1 MTPEE
6 HLDRLDQRRRYLDAR
21 IVAKKTVGLETVY
34 DQSERDA
41 LAWVLSL
48 MGAAMDAPPQ
58 VSEPEG
64 CPHPEDKRKAS
75 HNMGQEPEF
84 FCFACQQFVKGVA

>member
-6 HLDRLDQRRRYLDAR
+6 HIDRLDQRRRYLDAR
-21 IVAKKTVGLETVY
+21 IAAKKSVGWETIY

-41 LAWVLSL
+41 LAWILSI
-48 MGAAMDAPPQ
+48 
-58 VSEPEG
+58 VTEPVESITVG
-64 CPHPEDKRKAS
+64 CPHPEEKRRAS

-84 FCFACQQFVKGVA
+84 ICFACGETVKGVA